1 MTQHL
6 KAFDEQYLEYKRIL
20 PKIRYVMNHGITDK
34 NSWEFYINI
43 DKIKP
48 LLKHVKSY
56 YNIQPKA
63 EVLEFIKS
71 IG

>member
-1 MTQHL
+1 MTQYL
-6 KAFDEQYLEYKRIL
+6 KPFDEKLKEYKQIL
-20 PKIRYVMNHGITDK
+20 PKIRYVMRKGITPK

-48 LLKHVKSY
+48 LLKHVKQY
-56 YNIQPKA
+56 YNIQPSD
-63 EVLEFIKS
+63 ELLEFIKS